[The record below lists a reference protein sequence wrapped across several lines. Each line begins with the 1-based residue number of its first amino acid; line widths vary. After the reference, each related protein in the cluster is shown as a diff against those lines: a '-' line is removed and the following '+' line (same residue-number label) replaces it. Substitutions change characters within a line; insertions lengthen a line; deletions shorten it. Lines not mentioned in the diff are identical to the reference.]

1 MNHIIYNIF
10 NRVDFHEEIERNVTY
25 GYCLLYDTIESV
37 SELTHSLLPDIHF
50 NLNDNAYEYIWKPN
64 NYVYKVIDR
73 ENKRIKACFGFSE
86 SKNEKIV
93 LGSNWMNEHHII
105 FDIEKEQIGFSE
117 SICNESS
124 TNSSAIK
131 QSGIKQQSQ
140 HDYQTLIK
148 QREEV
153 QKDKSNLSEE
163 ERIQLQYK
171 KTQQSFFIVICV
183 FITVIV
189 ILFVIICKLYK
200 GNSEKKEG
208 TVEMK
213 KKRNSSQIEN
223 ATNTNNTINEF
234 SKLKN
239 TKDFEFGF

>member
-1 MNHIIYNIF
+1 M
-10 NRVDFHEEIERNVTY
+10 
-25 GYCLLYDTIESV
+25 
-37 SELTHSLLPDIHF
+37 
-50 NLNDNAYEYIWKPN
+50 NDNAYEYIWKPN

-93 LGSNWMNEHHII
+93 LGSNWMKEHHII

-131 QSGIKQQSQ
+131 QSGLNQQSKQ
-140 HDYQTLIK
+140 DYQTLIK

-153 QKDKSNLSEE
+153 HKGKSNLSEE
-163 ERIQLQYK
+163 ERIKLQYK
-171 KTQQSFFIVICV
+171 KAQQSFFIVICI
-183 FITVIV
+183 FITVI
-189 ILFVIICKLYK
+189 ITLFVIICKLYK
-200 GNSEKKEG
+200 GNSEKKDV

-213 KKRNSSQIEN
+213 KKRNASQIEN
-223 ATNTNNTINEF
+223 ATNSNNTINEF

-239 TKDFEFGF
+239 TKDFEVGF